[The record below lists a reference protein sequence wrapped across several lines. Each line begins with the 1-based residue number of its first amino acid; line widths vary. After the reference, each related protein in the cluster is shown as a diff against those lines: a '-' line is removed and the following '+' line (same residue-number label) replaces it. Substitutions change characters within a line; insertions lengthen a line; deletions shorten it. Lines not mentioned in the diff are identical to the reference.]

1 MLSLNKNEKTVAT
14 TDKQSL
20 DKYLTGAVVLMSGKS
35 KADAEKSPRITF
47 ARPIAKISANPPS
60 MRKLPN

>member
-35 KADAEKSPRITF
+35 KADAEK
-47 ARPIAKISANPPS
+47 IAKIGRAHV
-60 MRKLPN
+60 

>member
-1 MLSLNKNEKTVAT
+1 MLSLNKNEKTVAA

-35 KADAEKSPRITF
+35 KADAEK
-47 ARPIAKISANPPS
+47 IAKDYVRTTDRENIRESAVDAKAS
-60 MRKLPN
+60 